1 MGIKKNNTR
10 AFCLKILYKILHKN
24 VFFSDA
30 LIKYQNEFDEFNDND
45 KKYIYQLVVTLIRR
59 LGYIEKIINLY
70 LEKPIRN
77 PEIKIV
83 LQIGVAQI
91 IYMRTPNYAAVNQT
105 VEIIRPKLKTFKPLV
120 NAILR
125 KVINNQ
131 QDYIHTI
138 NSTDHMLPAWI
149 LNKWKRNYGNETTEL
164 IIKSILSEPY
174 LDISIDFSQ
183 TKIFKKF
190 NAKLLP
196 NGSIRLRKHNKISSL
211 PMYKE
216 GNWWVQDAAATIP
229 ANLLLNRINNN
240 RKKKLVIDACAA
252 PGGKSIQLLRS
263 GLNVF
268 SIDHDKKRIETMVKN
283 FNRMNL
289 KHNIINTNFL
299 NWEPTNLDISA
310 ILLDAPCSGTGTF
323 RRNPDII
330 WHRKKSDIMKLSE
343 IQMELLEHSFK
354 ILKVGGTVVYTVCS
368 IEPEEG
374 INIAKKILNLPN
386 IKLSKITSEEIPKL
400 KESITNEGF
409 VQILPHYW
417 SEFGGLDGFFIAR
430 FEKK

>member
-1 MGIKKNNTR
+1 M
-10 AFCLKILYKILHKN
+10 
-24 VFFSDA
+24 
-30 LIKYQNEFDEFNDND
+30 
-45 KKYIYQLVVTLIRR
+45 
-59 LGYIEKIINLY
+59 Y

-131 QDYIHTI
+131 QDYIHII

-164 IIKSILSEPY
+164 IIKSILSDPY

-216 GNWWVQDAAATIP
+216 GNWWVQMQRQQY
-229 ANLLLNRINNN
+229 L
-240 RKKKLVIDACAA
+240 
-252 PGGKSIQLLRS
+252 
-263 GLNVF
+263 
-268 SIDHDKKRIETMVKN
+268 
-283 FNRMNL
+283 
-289 KHNIINTNFL
+289 
-299 NWEPTNLDISA
+299 
-310 ILLDAPCSGTGTF
+310 
-323 RRNPDII
+323 
-330 WHRKKSDIMKLSE
+330 
-343 IQMELLEHSFK
+343 
-354 ILKVGGTVVYTVCS
+354 
-368 IEPEEG
+368 
-374 INIAKKILNLPN
+374 
-386 IKLSKITSEEIPKL
+386 
-400 KESITNEGF
+400 
-409 VQILPHYW
+409 QI
-417 SEFGGLDGFFIAR
+417 FC
-430 FEKK
+430 